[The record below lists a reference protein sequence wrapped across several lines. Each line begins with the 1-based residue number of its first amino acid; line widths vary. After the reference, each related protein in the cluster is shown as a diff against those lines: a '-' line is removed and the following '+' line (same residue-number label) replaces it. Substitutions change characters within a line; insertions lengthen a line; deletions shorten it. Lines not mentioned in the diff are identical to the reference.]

1 MRQKGQDKLK
11 QNRPCCLVW
20 YVKLLITTYKYFLVG
35 FTNIK
40 NMILLLQYLDRVEV
54 NMEAIDGDV
63 HTPPPGSPQMHPP
76 NPAPQPAK

>member
-1 MRQKGQDKLK
+1 
-11 QNRPCCLVW
+11 
-20 YVKLLITTYKYFLVG
+20 
-35 FTNIK
+35 
-40 NMILLLQYLDRVEV
+40 MILLLQYLDRVEV